1 MPCQAPVLWK
11 PPNPTLG
18 FWGQVQTPR
27 CDREAWLGPVEHPGL
42 LFGQDPPAPPPPVS
56 PPSSCLSLPSYPDF
70 PGAMLGSLSHPPA
83 CPLCFLPAGSRGG
96 AGSSRAVS
104 SPEALAPYPA
114 MGGRRRKFRPRKPSG
129 GRTWLGPVK
138 AVPFPALTWSWGGGA
153 AHQSVLGVSV
163 MGVAVLVDG
172 HLQPQGVGVAHH
184 CLVGG
189 GGWGRRRTPFTGA
202 GGHRRAPLGS
212 HHRGPLCPFALK
224 TELALQRQPPLRSPC
239 PRPTSSTPQRG
250 L

>member
-1 MPCQAPVLWK
+1 
-11 PPNPTLG
+11 
-18 FWGQVQTPR
+18 
-27 CDREAWLGPVEHPGL
+27 
-42 LFGQDPPAPPPPVS
+42 
-56 PPSSCLSLPSYPDF
+56 
-70 PGAMLGSLSHPPA
+70 MLGSLSRPPA

-96 AGSSRAVS
+96 AGSSRAKS
-104 SPEALAPYPA
+104 SPDALAPYP
-114 MGGRRRKFRPRKPSG
+114 GRGRKFRLRKPSG

-138 AVPFPALTWSWGGGA
+138 AVPFPALTWAWGGGA
-153 AHQSVLGVSV
+153 THQSVLGVSV
-163 MGVAVLVDG
+163 IGVAVLVDG

-202 GGHRRAPLGS
+202 GGHKRAPLGS
-212 HHRGPLCPFALK
+212 HHRGPLCPFTLK

-239 PRPTSSTPQRG
+239 PCPTSSTPQCG